1 MPSESPII
9 AALDLLRFRV
19 QGFPQGQPT
28 SVDTRLLRNG
38 EAFAFITDIGN
49 LDIRFRVDGIGDYDE
64 VLRLSEDQDFDGRI
78 IRMLSINGL
87 IQSKKAMAR
96 PQDLQ
101 ALPELEMMQEAE
113 AVRRR
118 EAAHEEGNT

>member
-9 AALDLLRFRV
+9 AALDLLEGAGV
-19 QGFPQGQPT
+19 
-28 SVDTRLLRNG
+28 
-38 EAFAFITDIGN
+38 E
-49 LDIRFRVDGIGDYDE
+49 
-64 VLRLSEDQDFDGRI
+64 DFDGRI

-113 AVRRR
+113 AVRQR